1 MIEGD
6 QIIDEEGTANTDQKN
21 QEAPAPSGSNYVFL
35 IPILMGLTLAIGVWL
50 GTMFIPSGGGGSNQ
64 IITENTNKFNTILEI
79 IEERYVDSV
88 DNEMLIESS
97 IQGMIAKLDPHSSYI
112 PARDLEGV
120 NEQLA
125 GQFGGV
131 GIRFLIHN
139 DTLVATDVMPD
150 SPSLRAGMFPGD
162 RLIEVDG
169 EGIAQGD
176 VTNEKVM
183 ELLKGVAGSEVKV
196 KVYRKGLIKDLT
208 IIRGSIGVS
217 SVDAA
222 IMLTP
227 EIGFIKL
234 NSFTRYAGEE
244 FREAAQKLKDKGMKK
259 LVFDL
264 RNNGGGYMEDAT
276 DIADEFLSDGKLIV
290 YTEGRMEPRF
300 EYTSS
305 EKGILEETEV
315 VILINSLSA
324 SASEI
329 VAGAIQDNDRGYIMG
344 RRSFG
349 KGLVQ
354 DQRELMDGSA
364 LRLTISRYYTPTGR
378 SIQKPYGEGVD
389 YENDYFER
397 YESGELMNEDSVK
410 FDESLR
416 FVTEGGRV
424 VYGGGGIYPDT
435 FIPNDTSGASYYLTE
450 LYYMGVFNHWAI
462 NYLDIHRSRLK
473 EFSAFNRGFSVTNSM
488 FEDFIT
494 YAESLGV
501 ERKPI
506 DIITSRNVIKNRMKA
521 EIARHVWQND
531 GFYTV
536 YIEDDLDVQSA
547 LDHLR

>member
-1 MIEGD
+1 MIEGE
-6 QIIDEEGTANTDQKN
+6 QNT
-21 QEAPAPSGSNYVFL
+21 QEVKEPSGSNYVFL

-50 GTMFIPSGGGGSNQ
+50 GTMFIPSGGGGPQQ
-64 IITENTNKFNTILEI
+64 IITENTNKFNAILEI

-88 DNEMLIESS
+88 DNELLIESS
-97 IQGMIAKLDPHSSYI
+97 IQGMIEKLDPHSSYI
-112 PARDLEGV
+112 PARDLERV

-125 GQFGGV
+125 GEFGGV

-162 RLIEVDG
+162 RLIGVDG
-169 EGIAQGD
+169 EDIAKGN

-183 ELLKGVAGSEVKV
+183 ELLKGREGSEVKV
-196 KVYRKGLIKDLT
+196 KIFRKGLIKDLT
-208 IIRGSIGVS
+208 IVRGSIGVS
-217 SVDAA
+217 SIDAA
-222 IMLTP
+222 VMLTP

-234 NSFTRYAGEE
+234 NSFTRFAGEE
-244 FREAAQKLKDKGMKK
+244 FREAAQTLKDRGMKK

-276 DIADEFLSDGKLIV
+276 NIADEFLGAGKLIV
-290 YTEGRMEPRF
+290 YTEGRMEPRDD
-300 EYTSS
+300 YWSS
-305 EKGILEETEV
+305 SRGILEETEV

-354 DQRELMDGSA
+354 DQSELTDGSA

-378 SIQKPYGEGVD
+378 SIQKPYGDGVD
-389 YENDYFER
+389 YENDYFDR

-410 FDESLR
+410 FDESLK
-416 FVTEGGRV
+416 FVTDGGRV

-435 FIPNDTSGASYYLTE
+435 FIPNDTSGASYYLTN
-450 LYYMGVFNHWAI
+450 LYYTGVFNHWAI
-462 NYLDIHRSRLK
+462 NYLDKNRERLK
-473 EFSAFNRGFSVTNSM
+473 EFEAFNRGFNVTINM
-488 FEDFIT
+488 FEDFIA
-494 YAESLGV
+494 YAETLGV

-521 EIARHVWQND
+521 EIARHVWQNN
-531 GFYTV
+531 GYYTV
-536 YIEDDLDVQSA
+536 YLEDDLDVQSA
-547 LDHLR
+547 LNHFR

>member
-1 MIEGD
+1 M
-6 QIIDEEGTANTDQKN
+6 TDGEDKM
-21 QEAPAPSGSNYVFL
+21 QEVNEPKGSNYVFL
-35 IPILMGLTLAIGVWL
+35 IPILMGVTLAIGVWL
-50 GTMFIPSGGGGSNQ
+50 GTLFIPAGGGGSQQ
-64 IITENTNKFNTILEI
+64 IIADNSNKFNAILEI
-79 IEERYVDSV
+79 IEDSYVDSV

-97 IQGMIAKLDPHSSYI
+97 IQGMIEKLDPHSSYI
-112 PARDLEGV
+112 PARDLERV

-131 GIRFLIHN
+131 GIRFIIHN
-139 DTLVATDVMPD
+139 DSLVATHIMPD
-150 SPSLRAGMFPGD
+150 SPSLRAGMMAGD

-169 EGIAQGD
+169 EDIAKGD

-183 ELLKGVAGSEVKV
+183 ELLKGTAGSEVKV
-196 KVYRKGLIKDLT
+196 TVYRQGEIKDLS

-217 SVDAA
+217 SIDSA

-234 NSFTRYAGEE
+234 NSFTSFAGEE
-244 FREAAQKLKDKGMKK
+244 FREAAQALKDRGMKK

-264 RNNGGGYMEDAT
+264 RNNGGGYMKDAT
-276 DIADEFLSDGKLIV
+276 DIADEFLEAGKLIV
-290 YTEGRMEPRF
+290 YTEGRMDPRAD
-300 EYTSS
+300 YKASS
-305 EKGILEETEV
+305 RGILEQTEV
-315 VILINSLSA
+315 VVLINSLSA

-354 DQRELMDGSA
+354 DQKELTDGSA

-389 YENDYFER
+389 YENDYFDR

-410 FDESLR
+410 FDETLK

-435 FIPNDTSGASYYLTE
+435 FIPNDTAGASYYLTE
-450 LYYMGVFNHWAI
+450 LHYVGVFNHWAVD
-462 NYLDIHRSRLK
+462 YLDMNRSRLK
-473 EFSAFNRGFSVTNSM
+473 DFDKFERDFKVTTNM
-488 FEDFIT
+488 FEAFIA
-494 YAESLGV
+494 YAETLGV
-501 ERKPI
+501 DPKPI
-506 DIITSRNVIKNRMKA
+506 DIVTSRDAIKNRMKA
-521 EIARHVWQND
+521 EIARHVWQDN
-531 GFYTV
+531 GFYKV
-536 YIEDDLDVQSA
+536 YTTDDLDVQSA
-547 LDHLR
+547 LKHFKQ